1 MEDEVGRLRAYRK
14 LMKDAMVAF
23 IHCRGKVE
31 EKALRQE
38 WKSVY
43 GKVMYEQLVRLSKN
57 RQARLKVSQWNVDE
71 FDKTRVRA
79 RTI

>member
-38 WKSVY
+38 WKSKY
-43 GKVMYEQLVRLSKN
+43 GKVMYEQLVRLSKD
-57 RQARLKVSQWNVDE
+57 RQARLKVSQWNVDK
-71 FDKTRVRA
+71 FDTGRINAKR
-79 RTI
+79 